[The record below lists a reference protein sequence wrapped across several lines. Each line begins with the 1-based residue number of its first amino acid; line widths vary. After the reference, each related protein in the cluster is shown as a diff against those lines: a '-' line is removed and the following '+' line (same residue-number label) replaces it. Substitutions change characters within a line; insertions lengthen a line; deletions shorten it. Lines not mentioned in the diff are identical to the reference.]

1 MIFLEIAMIVIGL
14 GAVVVSLRVSTNVE
28 KEETKEMEVDTQREM
43 VHMRSVLDSFTSK
56 AETVC
61 DNLEDKM
68 EQLSNEK
75 IMGISEYSDQVLDKI
90 QKNHEEVVFLYDM
103 MNGKQEELKSLV
115 HEIDTQ
121 KAEFQ
126 NEAAIEYQKMKE
138 QEKILDEMKKSLE
151 VDFLQFQSEQRDF
164 RKEFEKLR
172 EDYAAL
178 AGEITNSLAHMQ
190 NDFDSDFDKD
200 FEAEI
205 ISGNA
210 DSVDDELDDDFSKLL
225 EETSSNDL
233 SVDEPVP
240 PFEDSVDEESTEE
253 FSFDSSVFDAE
264 IARIEEEET
273 KAQEAVADTDETYK
287 MLSSGYQPVSE
298 QTEAGNHNDEI
309 ISLYKKGRSVL
320 EISKMLSLGQGE
332 VKFVI
337 DLYNAR

>member
-14 GAVVVSLRVSTNVE
+14 GAVIVSLRLSNTVE
-28 KEETKEMEVDTQREM
+28 KEEPQEPEVDTQREM
-43 VHMRSVLDSFTSK
+43 VRMRSVLDSFTSK

-68 EQLSNEK
+68 EKLSNEK

-121 KAEFQ
+121 KAGLQ

-138 QEKILDEMKKSLE
+138 QEKILDEMKKNLE
-151 VDFLQFQSEQRDF
+151 VDFLQFQTEQGDF

-172 EDYAAL
+172 EDYTAL

-190 NDFDSDFDKD
+190 NDFENDFDKD
-200 FEAEI
+200 FDAEI
-205 ISGNA
+205 RSGSA
-210 DSVDDELDDDFSKLL
+210 DSVDDDLDDDFRKLL
-225 EETSSNDL
+225 EESSSTD
-233 SVDEPVP
+233 SSAEEPVP
-240 PFEDSVDEESTEE
+240 SFEEPADEEMTED

-273 KAQEAVADTDETYK
+273 KAQEAVADTDAAYK

-298 QTEAGNHNDEI
+298 QAEAENHNDEI